1 MNENFKYIAAGAATV
16 VLLAG
21 ALIYLSFR
29 DKHAPP
35 PKQVITAPAPPPVA
49 EEPPIK
55 HPIAESAQPQPLPH
69 LDQSDQP
76 VFGALAELVGKV
88 PAEQYIIPQDLVRH
102 VVVTIDNLT
111 APKAAER
118 LRPFRPVPGQFVAGG
133 SEDALVLGP
142 DNYQR
147 YKPMVTLLQNTD
159 TKQLVAIYTRYYPLF
174 QQAYE
179 NLGHPPRYFNDR
191 VVEVIDHLLTA
202 PELQDPV
209 ALRQP
214 NVQFE
219 YGDPALESRSAGQ
232 KMMMRMGSAN
242 AAAVKAKLREI
253 RAALVEQ
260 KPR

>member
-16 VLLAG
+16 VVLAG
-21 ALIYLSFR
+21 ALIYLSFK
-29 DKHAPP
+29 DKKAPP
-35 PKQVITAPAPPPVA
+35 PQQKIAAPLPPAA
-49 EEPPIK
+49 EEPAIK
-55 HPIAESAQPQPLPH
+55 HPIAEPAEPQPLPH
-69 LDQSDQP
+69 LDESDQP
-76 VFGALAELVGKV
+76 VFGALAGLVGKV
-88 PAEQYIIPQDLVRH
+88 PAEQFVIPQDLVRH
-102 VVVTIDNLT
+102 IVVTIDNLT

-118 LRPFRPVPGQFVAGG
+118 LRPFRPVPGQFVASG
-133 SEDALVLGP
+133 SEEALVLGP

-147 YKPMVTLLQNTD
+147 YKPMVQLLQTMD
-159 TKQLVAIYTRYYPLF
+159 TKQLVAIYTHYYPLF

-179 NLGHPPRYFNDR
+179 NLGHPPQYFNDR
-191 VVEVIDHLLTA
+191 VVEVIDHLLAA
-202 PELQDPV
+202 PDLEDPV

-219 YGDPALESRSAGQ
+219 YGDAALESRSAGQ
-232 KMMMRMGSAN
+232 KMMMRMGSTN

>member
-1 MNENFKYIAAGAATV
+1 MNENFKWIAAGAATV
-16 VLLAG
+16 VVLGG
-21 ALIYLSFR
+21 ALIYLSMQDR
-29 DKHAPP
+29 KAPP
-35 PKQVITAPAPPPVA
+35 PKQAVSVPAPPVA
-49 EEPPIK
+49 EEPPIQ
-55 HPIAESAQPQPLPH
+55 HPIAESAESQPLPH

-76 VFGALAELVGKV
+76 VFGALSGLVGKA
-88 PAEQYIIPQDLVRH
+88 PAEQFIIPQDLVRH

-133 SEDALVLGP
+133 SENALVLDPG
-142 DNYQR
+142 NYQR
-147 YKPMVTLLQNTD
+147 YKPMVTLLQDMD

-179 NLGHPPRYFNDR
+179 SLGHPPQYFNDR
-191 VVEVIDHLLTA
+191 VVQVIDHLLAA
-202 PELQDPV
+202 PDLKDPV
-209 ALRQP
+209 ALSQP

-219 YGDPALESRSAGQ
+219 YGDATLESRSAGQ
-232 KMMMRMGSAN
+232 KMMMRMGSTN
-242 AAAVKAKLREI
+242 ATAVKAKLREI